1 MGGSIIYIKN
11 MVCSRCIMVVE
22 QLFKEMG
29 FTPLHIEL
37 GKVMVQEELS
47 AQDYQQIDRRLRPVG
62 FELIDDRRIRLIEQ
76 VKKEIIQLIYN
87 LDNNI
92 KTNLSDYLTE
102 HCHTDYSLL
111 SKLFSETNGTTIE
124 KYFIAQKIERVKEL
138 LLYNELS
145 LNEIA
150 IKLNYSSTAHLSTQ
164 FKSVTGVT
172 PSQFK
177 KIKELKRKAIDKIV

>member
-1 MGGSIIYIKN
+1 MNENTVYIKN

-22 QLFKEMG
+22 QLFKGMG
-29 FTPLHIEL
+29 FTPIHIEL
-37 GKVMVQEELS
+37 GKVRVQERLS
-47 AQDYQQIDRRLRPVG
+47 PEDFQQIDQQLRPIG
-62 FELIDDRRIRLIEQ
+62 FELIDDKRVRLIEQ
-76 VKKEIIQLIYN
+76 VKQEIIQLIYYQ
-87 LDNNI
+87 DNDL
-92 KTNLSDYLTE
+92 KTNLSDYLTDR
-102 HCHTDYSLL
+102 CRTDYSML
-111 SKLFSETNGTTIE
+111 SKLFSEANGITIE

-150 IKLNYSSTAHLSTQ
+150 LKLNYSSTAHLSTQ

-177 KIKELKRKAIDKIV
+177 RIKEQKRKAIDKIV